1 MKGSR
6 SRETYPKAI
15 EREPS
20 QGYRN
25 SYVPMH
31 GQYQEFYKFY
41 EWYST
46 LGRLRYEG

>member
-31 GQYQEFYKFY
+31 GQYQESIEFVDKLY
-41 EWYST
+41 E
-46 LGRLRYEG
+46 